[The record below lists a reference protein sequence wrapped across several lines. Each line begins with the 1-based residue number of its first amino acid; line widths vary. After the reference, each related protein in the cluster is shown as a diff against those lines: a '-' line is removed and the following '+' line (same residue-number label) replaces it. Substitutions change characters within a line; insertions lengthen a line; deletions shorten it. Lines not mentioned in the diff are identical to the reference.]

1 MSERA
6 GRGDSG
12 TEKGSMGF
20 TGSEKNF
27 PKTSLKN
34 FNSLNNLAAF

>member
-12 TEKGSMGF
+12 TEKGFMGF
-20 TGSEKNF
+20 TGSEKIF
-27 PKTSLKN
+27 HKHR
-34 FNSLNNLAAF
+34 